1 MNIRLCERIKYRKK
15 LFRNGLPLEVPEEME
30 LLVDAAADRLKL
42 PVRQATYLKSFM
54 VSGFDVKTCG
64 MISISIPMKINE
76 YSR

>member
-1 MNIRLCERIKYRKK
+1 
-15 LFRNGLPLEVPEEME
+15 ME